1 MRAVDRYPV
10 VMAEPQD
17 GAAQSTDL
25 DPDDSRWLDARLI
38 EYREL
43 LAYLRDH

>member
-1 MRAVDRYPV
+1 
-10 VMAEPQD
+10 MAEPQD
-17 GAAQSTDL
+17 VVAQSTEL
-25 DPDDSRWLDARLI
+25 DSDDRRWLNARLI